1 MPVRVHIHL
10 THRQFTDGLDVVA
23 VEGNTV
29 GECLDQLVKQ
39 FPKMEQA
46 LFAKKDK
53 LLNIV
58 EVYVNQSSAYPNELA
73 KPVKDGDEIHLIL
86 MLAGG

>member
-1 MPVRVHIHL
+1 MPVKVHIHA
-10 THRQFTDGLDVVA
+10 THRQYTNGLEVVEVA
-23 VEGNTV
+23 GGTV
-29 GECLDQLVKQ
+29 GECLNHLIKQ
-39 FPKMEQA
+39 YPGMEKA

-58 EVYVNQSSAYPNELA
+58 EVYVNHTSAHPNELV
-73 KPVKDGDEIHLIL
+73 KPIKDGDDIHLIV

>member
-1 MPVRVHIHL
+1 MPVKVHIHV
-10 THRQFTDGLDVVA
+10 THRQYTNGLEVVT

-29 GECLDQLVKQ
+29 GECLNHLIKQ
-39 FPKMEQA
+39 FHGMEKA

-53 LLNIV
+53 LLNVV
-58 EVYVNQSSAYPNELA
+58 EVFINHETAYPNELV
-73 KPVKDGDEIHLIL
+73 KPVKDGDEIHLVI